1 MEPDL
6 MELLR
11 NTIQWIIEFVLHMDA
26 HLGDIVNSIGVWSYL
41 ALFIIIFIETGVVIM
56 PFLPGD
62 SLLFA
67 AGAIAHLPNSNLNI
81 FVLWVVLAAA
91 AILGDTA
98 NYWIGH
104 FIGPKVFTTESRWL
118 KKEYLDRTHAF
129 YQKHG
134 GKTIF
139 LARFIPIIRT
149 FAPFVAGIGAMNYAY
164 FLSYNVFGGIIWT
177 GIFLWAGYFFGGLP
191 VVKENFSLV
200 IIAIVLI
207 SLAPAVYEYLKAR
220 GSKPAAEA

>member
-1 MEPDL
+1 MD
-6 MELLR
+6 LLR

-26 HLGDIVNSIGVWSYL
+26 HLGDIVSNIGIWSYL
-41 ALFIIIFIETGVVIM
+41 ALFIVIFIETGVVIM

-81 FVLWVVLAAA
+81 WILWVVLASA

-104 FIGPKVFTTESRWL
+104 FVGPKVFTSESRWF

-149 FAPFVAGIGAMNYAY
+149 FAPFVAGIGEMNYGY

-177 GIFLWAGYFFGGLP
+177 GLFLWAGYFFGGLP

-200 IIAIVLI
+200 IFMIILI
-207 SLAPAVYEYLKAR
+207 SLAPAIYEYFKAR
-220 GSKPAAEA
+220 STKPSPEV